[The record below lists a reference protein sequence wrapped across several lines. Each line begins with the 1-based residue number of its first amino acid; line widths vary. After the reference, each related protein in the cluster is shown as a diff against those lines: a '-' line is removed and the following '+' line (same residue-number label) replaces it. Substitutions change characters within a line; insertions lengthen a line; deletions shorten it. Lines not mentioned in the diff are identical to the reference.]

1 METKARASILLLFAM
16 SVTVC
21 VCRGQRYDEAET
33 FLGDLQ
39 LELALSVKTMDKI
52 ARIETLVC
60 LKLRGIYYCATISCC
75 ILYRYARL
83 SSTILKVHVHFG
95 KVLQQYLIIPM

>member
-21 VCRGQRYDEAET
+21 VCRGKTYDKAET
-33 FLGDLQ
+33 LGDLQ

-60 LKLRGIYYCATISCC
+60 LKLRGICYCATISCY

-83 SSTILKVHVHFG
+83 SSTIWKVHVHFG
-95 KVLQQYLIIPM
+95 KVLQQSLITPM